1 MEAMMAEMPLTIFT
15 TLAPVGAG
23 AFAALAIA
31 LLVGGFDDAG
41 RARLCKLAFVP
52 LGVVAVA
59 FAAAFFHLASP
70 LHAFWVLFGIGSSP
84 MSNEIAAGV
93 AFTGVAFVATAL
105 GAAGRVGARA
115 LKALF
120 CASGA
125 LGLAFS
131 WLVGAAY
138 AVDTVATWSHPAL
151 PFAAAGCAL
160 CGGTLL
166 AVALLKAGGFAEA
179 VRSRPF
185 EVVALAF
192 VGGGA
197 VLAIACTLAWY
208 GGVAATVTPLVDGAA
223 RAGGCAA
230 ALLAAGGL
238 VVAAAA
244 LGVAAM
250 LRARGW
256 ALAAVAAA
264 LFVAG
269 AFVARVAFYA
279 LEISVGL

>member
-15 TLAPVGAG
+15 TLAPVGSG

-31 LLVGGFDDAG
+31 LLIGGFDDAD
-41 RARLCKLAFVP
+41 RARLCRLAFVP

-70 LHAFWVLFGIGSSP
+70 LHAFWVLFGIRSSP

-93 AFTGVAFVATAL
+93 AFAAAAFATVAAGAT
-105 GAAGRVGARA
+105 GRVGERA
-115 LKALF
+115 LTALF
-120 CASGA
+120 CVSGA

-151 PFAAAGCAL
+151 PFVAVGCAL
-160 CGGTLL
+160 CGGALL
-166 AVALLKAGGFAEA
+166 AVALLSAGGFAEKVRANPFKTAA
-179 VRSRPF
+179 V
-185 EVVALAF
+185 ACI
-192 VGGGA
+192 GGA
-197 VLAIACTLAWY
+197 VLAVVCTLAWY
-208 GGVAATVTPLVDGAA
+208 GGVVGTATPLVDGAA
-223 RAGGCAA
+223 RAGGYAA

-238 VVAAAA
+238 VAASAA
-244 LGVAAM
+244 LGIAATV
-250 LRARGW
+250 RPRGSVLP
-256 ALAAVAAA
+256 AAAVV
-264 LFVAG
+264 LLVAG
-269 AFVARVAFYA
+269 VFVARVAFYA